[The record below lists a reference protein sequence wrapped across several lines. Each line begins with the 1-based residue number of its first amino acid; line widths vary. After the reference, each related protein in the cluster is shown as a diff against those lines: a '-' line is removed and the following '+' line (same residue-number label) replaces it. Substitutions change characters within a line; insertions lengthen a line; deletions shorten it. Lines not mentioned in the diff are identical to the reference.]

1 MFTGIIQEI
10 GTVASLPSGGMV
22 IKAGQILEGI
32 EPGASVAV
40 NGVCQTVTA
49 FTDSSFSVD
58 VMPETL
64 QKTNLGKLRIGDR
77 VNLERPLGLGGEIG
91 GHLVQG
97 HVDATGQVISVK
109 KDGEAVIMRFQ
120 APEELMP
127 YIVAKGFIAVDGTSL
142 TVVEKDETSFSVS
155 IVGFTRDNTVLAE
168 RKVGDSV
175 NLEVDIIGKY
185 VVESTRAPSG
195 GITAEFLQEN
205 GFPVN

>member
-10 GTVASLPSGGMV
+10 GTIASLPSGGMV
-22 IKAGQILEGI
+22 ITAGQILDGI
-32 EPGASVAV
+32 EPGGSISV

-49 FTDSSFSVD
+49 FTATSFSVD

-64 QKTNLGKLRIGDR
+64 KRTNLGMLRIGDK

-97 HVDATGQVISVK
+97 HIDDTGQVISVN
-109 KDGEAVIMRFQ
+109 KDGEAVIMRFK
-120 APEELMP
+120 APEELMQ
-127 YIVAKGFIAVDGTSL
+127 YIVQKGFIAVDGTSL
-142 TVVEKDETSFSVS
+142 TVVDKDPTSFSVS

-168 RKVGDSV
+168 RRPGDTV

-185 VVESTRAPSG
+185 VVESSKTPGS
-195 GITAEFLQEN
+195 GITAEFLTEH
-205 GFPVN
+205 GFQVN

>member
-22 IKAGQILEGI
+22 ITAGQILDGI
-32 EPGASVAV
+32 ELGGSIAV
-40 NGVCQTVTA
+40 NGVCQTVTT
-49 FTDSSFSVD
+49 FTASSFSVE

-64 QKTNLGKLRIGDR
+64 KRTNLGMLHIGDK

-97 HVDATGQVISVK
+97 HIDDTGKVISASK
-109 KDGEAVIMRFQ
+109 EGEAVIMRFK
-120 APEELMP
+120 APEELMQ
-127 YIVAKGFIAVDGTSL
+127 YIVQKGFIAVDGTSL
-142 TVVEKDETSFSVS
+142 TVVDKDRTSFSVS

-168 RKVGDSV
+168 RRPGDVV

-185 VVESTRAPSG
+185 VVESTRAPGS
-195 GITAEFLQEN
+195 GITAEFLQEH